1 MNLIV
6 VGSVSFDTVETP
18 KARKDLVLG
27 GTAVFFSIASS
38 YFTRVGMVGAVGT
51 DFPDEHI
58 ELLRLHKVDLQGLA
72 SMDGKTFHW
81 GGRYH
86 DNMNSRDTLFT
97 HLNVFENF
105 SPELPAAYCDV
116 PYVFLGNIAPAL
128 QLHVLDQVHNPEFIA
143 LDTMNF
149 WIDGALDD
157 LKKVLKRIDL
167 IFVNDEEAMQLSGEH
182 NLLKATRAIQS
193 MGPKIVVIKKGEHGA
208 FLFHEDARF
217 YAPAFPL
224 EEVHDPTGAGDT
236 FAGGFMGFLAGCK
249 RVDDTSLRQAMIYGS
264 TMASY
269 AVEDFSVHRLQKLQ
283 RSDIDARF
291 RAFHEMTRFDPV
303 A

>member
-18 KARKDLVLG
+18 RARKDLVLG

-58 ELLRLHKVDLQGLA
+58 ELLKLHQVDLQGLT
-72 SMDGKTFHW
+72 SIEGKTFHW

-105 SPELPAAYCDV
+105 TPEIPPAYRDV
-116 PYVFLGNIAPAL
+116 PFVFLGNIAPAL
-128 QLHVLDQVHNPEFIA
+128 QLHVLEQVNNPQFIA

-149 WIDGALDD
+149 WIDGALED
-157 LKKVLKRIDL
+157 LKKVLKRIHTV
-167 IFVNDEEAMQLSGEH
+167 FVNDEEAMLLSGEH

-208 FLFHEDARF
+208 FLFNEQERF

-236 FAGGFMGFLAGCK
+236 FAGGFMGFLAGRN
-249 RVDDTSLRQAMIYGS
+249 RVDDTTLRQAMIYGS

-269 AVEDFSVHRLQKLQ
+269 AVEDFSVHRLQKLDKA
-283 RSDIDARF
+283 DIDARF
-291 RAFHEMTRFDPV
+291 QAFHDMTRFEPV
-303 A
+303 E